1 MSSAG
6 ASNVA
11 VAMANSQ
18 LQIQAALKHCAYGA
32 FCEAMV
38 LVERLRHDPWRRRR
52 SHNDSPDLSGYTG
65 YRESNTWSIQSLAG
79 KEPRSF
85 SICSFGYLKIQ
96 GLDK

>member
-1 MSSAG
+1 MSLRLVGLNEAGHAAFSATARTRVVLAPKQATSCSQTKLLNGLSNKSKHPMSSAG

-38 LVERLRHDPWRRRR
+38 LVERLRHDP
-52 SHNDSPDLSGYTG
+52 
-65 YRESNTWSIQSLAG
+65 
-79 KEPRSF
+79 
-85 SICSFGYLKIQ
+85 
-96 GLDK
+96 